1 MNTKK
6 KQHLSP
12 LSRLW
17 TFHTLDNRMQVVASE
32 TLALPGTTASAH
44 AWQVAAASTNSSS
57 SLSGPAGAVVGIG
70 GPGGMAGETTGHRN
84 GLLHVLEGTII
95 NIFLPYRGLS
105 FVLSTMFEG
114 SI

>member
-1 MNTKK
+1 
-6 KQHLSP
+6 
-12 LSRLW
+12 
-17 TFHTLDNRMQVVASE
+17 MQVVASE
-32 TLALPGTTASAH
+32 TLELPGATASAH
-44 AWQVAAASTNSSS
+44 AWQVAAVSTSSS

-105 FVLSTMFEG
+105 FVLSTTFEG